1 MKTTAHEMWKNF
13 EWEKNYLK
21 PFVKKNNKVRFCC
34 PIKEKPNCDSKGYK
48 WTTWLDRDNPSGTG
62 DWETLNHFD
71 PKKVK
76 NNIC

>member
-1 MKTTAHEMWKNF
+1 MG
-13 EWEKNYLK
+13 KNYLK

-48 WTTWLDRDNPSGTG
+48 WTTWLDRDNPSGNG
-62 DWETLNHFD
+62 DYETLNDFD

-76 NNIC
+76 NIYVEL